1 MVTHQPAYNIT
12 DRVDRRINGGLPLT
26 ITAGVRATK
35 GPCQVFEAYYHTFPN
50 EKGGGDF
57 LMCLDLFYFT
67 VIKAGNDY
75 NLSRLN
81 SG

>member
-35 GPCQVFEAYYHTFPN
+35 GPCQVFGAYYHTFPN
-50 EKGGGDF
+50 GKGGG
-57 LMCLDLFYFT
+57 
-67 VIKAGNDY
+67 I
-75 NLSRLN
+75 S
-81 SG
+81 

>member
-12 DRVDRRINGGLPLT
+12 DRVDRQINGGLPLT
-26 ITAGVRATK
+26 ITAGLRATK
-35 GPCQVFEAYYHTFPN
+35 GPCQVCEAYYHTLPN
-50 EKGGGDF
+50 GKGGKDF

-75 NLSRLN
+75 NFSRLN
-81 SG
+81 AG